1 MDRTLHCHA
10 CQLTLPDAALDCE
23 GVPCPRCRT
32 TLHRRAPHALQRSAA
47 FALAGLIM
55 LVPANVLPVLSS
67 NLFGSARTDTIM
79 SGVLSL
85 YRDGLWGIALIVFTA
100 SIAVPLL
107 KLVSLGLLFH
117 AAWRGNSPHRRGL
130 TRLYAFVRFIGRWS
144 MLDVF
149 LVAFLTGAVR
159 FGSLASVHPEPGVIA
174 FAAAV
179 LLTVFATESFDSRLL
194 WDEDATPEPAAP

>member
-10 CQLTLPDAALDCE
+10 CQLTLPDAAPEYD
-23 GVPCPRCRT
+23 GTPCPRCHA
-32 TLHRRAPHALQRSAA
+32 TLYRRFPHALQRSAA

-55 LVPANVLPVLSS
+55 LVPANLLPVITS
-67 NLFGSARTDTIM
+67 NLFGAAQTNTIM
-79 SGVLSL
+79 SGVLAL
-85 YRDGLWGIALIVFTA
+85 YRDGLWGIALIVFVA

-107 KLVSLGLLFH
+107 KLVSLGLFFH

-159 FGSLASVHPEPGVIA
+159 FGTLASVHPEPGVIA

-194 WDEDATPEPAAP
+194 WDEGANSESAAP

>member
-1 MDRTLHCHA
+1 MDRTLRCHA
-10 CQLTLPDAALDCE
+10 CHLTLPNAAPECD
-23 GVPCPRCRT
+23 GAPCPRCRT
-32 TLHRRAPHALQRSAA
+32 TLHRRFPHALQRSAA
-47 FALAGLIM
+47 FALAGLVM

-67 NLFGSARTDTIM
+67 NLFGAARTDTIM

-85 YRDGLWGIALIVFTA
+85 YRDGLWGIALIVFAA

-107 KLVSLGLLFH
+107 KLVSLGLLLR
-117 AAWRGNSPHRRGL
+117 AAHRGTSRHRRGL
-130 TRLYAFVRFIGRWS
+130 TRLYAFVRFVGRWS

-159 FGSLASVHPEPGVIA
+159 FGSLASVRPEPGVIA

-194 WDEDATPEPAAP
+194 WDQDATPEPATP